1 LDKKRLSKVRHV
13 IINGIPVVVDGVI
26 KAPRADW
33 IW

>member
-1 LDKKRLSKVRHV
+1 VRHV